1 LRGDDAFCRIARG
14 EERAYVA
21 YSDDEVMVILDRSPI
36 CKGHLLVI
44 SRDHYEGIDSAPPE
58 VVSRAFLVAAA
69 VARYLRERLKA
80 PGVNIVT
87 NSGAQAGQAVFHF
100 HVHVIPRWEDCPPPV
115 FSDEGTNISRVAR
128 RHRLTEEEAREV
140 LSGLRGLPEFIRGY
154 LGVSKG

>member
-14 EERAYVA
+14 EETAYVA

-36 CKGHLLVI
+36 CRGHLLVI
-44 SRDHYEGIDSAPPE
+44 SRDHYEGVDSAPPE

-69 VARYLRERLKA
+69 VARYLRERLGA
-80 PGVNIVT
+80 PGVNVVT
-87 NSGAQAGQAVFHF
+87 NSGAQAGQVVFHF
-100 HVHVIPRWEDCPPPV
+100 HVHVIPRWRDCPPPI
-115 FSDEGTNISRVAR
+115 FSDEGVDVSRVAR

>member
-1 LRGDDAFCRIARG
+1 LRDDDAFCRIARG

-36 CKGHLLVI
+36 CRGHLLVI
-44 SRDHYEGIDSAPPE
+44 SRDHYEGVDSAPPE

-69 VARYLRERLKA
+69 E
-80 PGVNIVT
+80 
-87 NSGAQAGQAVFHF
+87 AGQVVFHF
-100 HVHVIPRWEDCPPPV
+100 HVHVIPRWRDCPPPI
-115 FSDEGTNISRVAR
+115 FSDEGVDVSRVAR